1 MLHNKEILI
10 VEDDPVFSRMIA
22 SFLEREGAVVREVEN
37 GLEGL
42 QALRQSI
49 PDLLISDL
57 SMPVMTGLE
66 FVEEVSLEYP
76 MLPMIVISGTGGMAD
91 VAQALRFGVKDF
103 LIKPIEDINVVKKA
117 IEAVVDDA
125 NDDVHASDDFS
136 QQWFKVS
143 EDTDRGASET
153 ELKWHLDALR
163 HNPGSARELLMGL
176 MPEPDSQQGAW
187 RLSYHSLQSADANPI
202 VLDYAWLMGGK
213 MAFYVVDSASAEE
226 DGTATTLMIRA
237 FFNDFVRS
245 GDVNER
251 GFLTLVKRIEDAIRA
266 SAYTSP
272 VRAMFGVLN
281 TTDNQLDILPAGIKA
296 TVDSCGATSL
306 VHSDHWLGRDAFSSQ
321 FQSVDLQSGDA
332 RVSLNEVGLN
342 SFSVDIQKIA

>member
-22 SFLEREGAVVREVEN
+22 SFLEREGAAVREVEN

-251 GFLTLVKRIEDAIRA
+251 GFLTLVKRIEDAIRS

>member
-1 MLHNKEILI
+1 MLHSKDILI

-22 SFLEREGAVVREVEN
+22 SFLEREGATVREVEN

-103 LIKPIEDINVVKKA
+103 LLKPIEDIKSVKKA
-117 IEAVVDDA
+117 IEAVIDDA

-143 EDTDRGASET
+143 EDADKGASES

-163 HNPGSARELLMGL
+163 HNPGSARELLIGL

-202 VLDYAWLMGGK
+202 VLDYAWLLGGK

-245 GDVNER
+245 SDVNER

-281 TTDNQLDILPAGIKA
+281 MVDSQLDILPAGLKA
-296 TVDSCGATSL
+296 TIDSSGTTKL
-306 VHSDHWLGRDAFSSQ
+306 VRSEHWLGRDAFSSE
-321 FQSVDLQSGDA
+321 FQTVDMQSGDA